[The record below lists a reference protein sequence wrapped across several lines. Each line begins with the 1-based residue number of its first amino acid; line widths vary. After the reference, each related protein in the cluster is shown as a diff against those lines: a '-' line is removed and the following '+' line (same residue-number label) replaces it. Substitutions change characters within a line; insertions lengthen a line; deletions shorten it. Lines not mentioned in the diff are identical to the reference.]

1 MSKQTLTRADQNY
14 VGAGYDATVYAAN
27 GRPGVPVNMIT
38 RLNLGSPIPLD
49 ADSLIKKAATTKL
62 PTSGSIVYTAGVVA
76 APQDSANTT
85 TVSIQTSSGA
95 TDTVLALDVP
105 RNVTALVTHT
115 ASIASGTILISGYDE
130 YKSPMSEVLAITA
143 TGTSKALVGKKAFK
157 YIKSVTFTAGAD
169 MQLNLIDVGHGDIL
183 GLPYK
188 ISDVADLFNI
198 SRNNAVDSS
207 ATVASAV
214 TTTATTA
221 TGDVRGT
228 VHTGVACDTTS
239 VVVWVGVTDP
249 NSATGL
255 RGVTQA

>member
-14 VGAGYDATVYAAN
+14 VGAGYDATLYATN

-38 RLNLGSPIPLD
+38 RLDLGSPIPLD
-49 ADSLIKKAATTKL
+49 ADSLIKKAATTEL
-62 PTSGSIVYTAGVVA
+62 PTSGSIVYTAGVTST
-76 APQDSANTT
+76 PQDTANTA
-85 TVSIQTSSGA
+85 TVSIQTNTGA

-105 RNVTALVTHT
+105 RNITALITHT
-115 ASIASGTILISGYDE
+115 SSIASGSILISGYDE
-130 YKSPMSEVLAITA
+130 YKAPMSETLAIAA
-143 TGTSKALVGKKAFK
+143 TGTSLAKVGKKAFK

-188 ISDVADLFNI
+188 LADIGDLFKI
-198 SRNNAVDSS
+198 SRNNAVDTS
-207 ATVASAV
+207 ATIASAV
-214 TTTATTA
+214 TSTASTT

-239 VVVWVGVTDP
+239 VVVWMGVTDP